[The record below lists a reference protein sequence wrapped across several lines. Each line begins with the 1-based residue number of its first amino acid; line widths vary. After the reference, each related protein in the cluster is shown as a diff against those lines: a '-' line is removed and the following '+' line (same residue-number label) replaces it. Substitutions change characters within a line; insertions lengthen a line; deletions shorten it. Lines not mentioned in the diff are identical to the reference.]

1 MDRFAGFTWHRV
13 AAGGRDPY
21 EIEEANA
28 PRLVEGRSE
37 NSGGFIGLCA
47 ASRHAKLD
55 GVDRDRDDPSG
66 CGDAR
71 AAEPFLNL
79 LGDTGGPAVSKESLS
94 ILIIEDNAQLAANLY
109 DYLEACG
116 HSLDAAPDGVSG
128 LHLAVSKDYDA
139 IVLDWNLPRLDGL
152 TLLRRLRREARKKVP
167 VIMLTAR
174 DQLADK
180 IDGFE
185 SGLDDYLVK
194 PVALP
199 EIEVRLRSL
208 VSRLKQSAAPDDVLT
223 VGDLRFHIRTMEIHR
238 AGRRIALS
246 RTGRRLLEL
255 LMRESPHVVTRARLE
270 RAAWGDSV
278 PGTDLLRSHMHVLR
292 RAIELDSEKALLH
305 TVAGSGYRLCD
316 LE

>member
-1 MDRFAGFTWHRV
+1 M
-13 AAGGRDPY
+13 
-21 EIEEANA
+21 N
-28 PRLVEGRSE
+28 
-37 NSGGFIGLCA
+37 
-47 ASRHAKLD
+47 
-55 GVDRDRDDPSG
+55 
-66 CGDAR
+66 
-71 AAEPFLNL
+71 
-79 LGDTGGPAVSKESLS
+79 KESLS

-116 HSLDAAPDGVSG
+116 HSLDAAPDGLSG
-128 LHLAVSKDYDA
+128 LHLASSRDYDA

-152 TLLRRLRREARKKVP
+152 SVLRRLRGEAKKKVP

-199 EIEVRLRSL
+199 EIEVRLRAL
-208 VSRLKQSAAPDDVLT
+208 ASRRKQSAVPDDVL
-223 VGDLRFHIRTMEIHR
+223 VVSDLQFDLRTMEAR
-238 AGRRIALS
+238 RGGRRVALT

-270 RAAWGDSV
+270 RATWGDDGA
-278 PGTDLLRSHMHVLR
+278 PGTDLLRSHMYVLR
-292 RAIELDSEKALLH
+292 RAIEVDAEQALLH
-305 TVAGSGYRLCD
+305 TVPGAGYRLCGLD
-316 LE
+316 

>member
-1 MDRFAGFTWHRV
+1 
-13 AAGGRDPY
+13 
-21 EIEEANA
+21 
-28 PRLVEGRSE
+28 
-37 NSGGFIGLCA
+37 
-47 ASRHAKLD
+47 
-55 GVDRDRDDPSG
+55 
-66 CGDAR
+66 
-71 AAEPFLNL
+71 
-79 LGDTGGPAVSKESLS
+79 VSKEPLS

-116 HSLDAAPDGVSG
+116 HSLDAAPDGLSG
-128 LHLAVSKDYDA
+128 LHLASSKDYDA

-152 TLLRRLRREARKKVP
+152 TVLKRLRGDAKKKVP

-208 VSRLKQSAAPDDVLT
+208 VARLRQSAAPDDVLI
-223 VGDLRFHIRTMEIHR
+223 VDDLRFDLRTTEIQR
-238 AGRRIALS
+238 GGRRIALT

-255 LMRESPHVVTRARLE
+255 LMRESPNIVTRSRLE

-278 PGTDLLRSHMHVLR
+278 PGTDLLRSHMYVLR
-292 RAIELDSEKALLH
+292 RAIELESEKALLR
-305 TVAGSGYRLCD
+305 TVPGSGYRICD
-316 LE
+316 GD

>member
-1 MDRFAGFTWHRV
+1 M
-13 AAGGRDPY
+13 
-21 EIEEANA
+21 
-28 PRLVEGRSE
+28 
-37 NSGGFIGLCA
+37 
-47 ASRHAKLD
+47 
-55 GVDRDRDDPSG
+55 
-66 CGDAR
+66 
-71 AAEPFLNL
+71 
-79 LGDTGGPAVSKESLS
+79 SKEPLS

-109 DYLEACG
+109 DYLEGCG
-116 HSLDAAPDGVSG
+116 HSLDAAPDGLSG
-128 LHLAVSKDYDA
+128 LHLASSRDYDA

-152 TLLRRLRREARKKVP
+152 TVLRRLRGEAKKKVP

-194 PVALP
+194 PVALA

-208 VSRLKQSAAPDDVLT
+208 VSRLRQSAAPDDVLV
-223 VGDLRFHIRTMEIHR
+223 VGDLRFHVGTLEIHR
-238 AGRRIALS
+238 GGRRIALS

-255 LMRESPHVVTRARLE
+255 LMRESPQVVTRARLE
-270 RAAWGDSV
+270 RAAWGDGT
-278 PGTDLLRSHMHVLR
+278 PGTDLLRSHMYVLR
-292 RAIELDSEKALLH
+292 RAIETDAEKPLLH

>member
-1 MDRFAGFTWHRV
+1 MS
-13 AAGGRDPY
+13 RD
-21 EIEEANA
+21 
-28 PRLVEGRSE
+28 L
-37 NSGGFIGLCA
+37 
-47 ASRHAKLD
+47 
-55 GVDRDRDDPSG
+55 
-66 CGDAR
+66 
-71 AAEPFLNL
+71 
-79 LGDTGGPAVSKESLS
+79 LS

-109 DYLEACG
+109 DYLEGCG
-116 HSLDAAPDGVSG
+116 HTLDAAPDGLSG
-128 LHLAVSKDYDA
+128 LHLASSKDYDA

-152 TLLRRLRREARKKVP
+152 TVLRRLRGEAKKKVP

-208 VSRLKQSAAPDDVLT
+208 VTRLRQSAAPDDVLT
-223 VGDLRFHIRTMEIHR
+223 VGDLTFHMGTMEIQR
-238 AGRRIALS
+238 GERRIVLT

-255 LMRESPHVVTRARLE
+255 LMRESPQVVTRAKLE
-270 RAAWGDSV
+270 RAAWGEGV
-278 PGTDLLRSHMHVLR
+278 PGTDLLRSHMYVLR
-292 RAIELDSEKALLH
+292 RALEQPPDTTLLH
-305 TVAGSGYRLCD
+305 TVPGSGYRLCA